1 MARSTTVYYPEPQIS
16 KFLFAS
22 KWMAPL
28 YLVFRVYLGWQW
40 LTSGWGKVQNPA
52 WVGSDAGTAVSGYL
66 RGAIARSQ
74 GDSPTVS
81 VWYAWIV
88 EHIFLPVAP
97 LFSYMVAFGEVL
109 IGAALILGLLTGLAA
124 FFGGMMNVAFML
136 AGTLSSNPLMF
147 VIATWM
153 VLGWRIAGWYGLD
166 RWVLPLIGAPKGGFG
181 GNDGQPVTKPSTV

>member
-1 MARSTTVYYPEPQIS
+1 MARSTTVYYPEPKVSQ
-16 KFLFAS
+16 FLFAS

-52 WVGSDAGTAVSGYL
+52 WVGENAGTAVSGYL

-109 IGAALILGLLTGLAA
+109 VGIALIVGLLTGLAA
-124 FFGGMMNVAFML
+124 FFGGTMNVAFML

-166 RWVLPLIGAPKGGFG
+166 RWVLPLVGAPGGGFG
-181 GNDGQPVTKPSTV
+181 GNKDTASKPSTV

>member
-1 MARSTTVYYPEPQIS
+1 MARSTTVYYPEPKIS
-16 KFLFAS
+16 QFLFAS

-52 WVGSDAGTAVSGYL
+52 WVGENAGQAVGGYL

-81 VWYAWIV
+81 VWYAWLV

-97 LFSYMVAFGEVL
+97 LFSYMVAFGEVI
-109 IGAALILGLLTGLAA
+109 IGIALIVGLLTGLAA
-124 FFGGMMNVAFML
+124 FFGGIMNVAFML

-166 RWVLPLIGAPKGGFG
+166 RWVLPLIGAPGGGFG
-181 GNDGQPVTKPSTV
+181 GDREATKEPTTV